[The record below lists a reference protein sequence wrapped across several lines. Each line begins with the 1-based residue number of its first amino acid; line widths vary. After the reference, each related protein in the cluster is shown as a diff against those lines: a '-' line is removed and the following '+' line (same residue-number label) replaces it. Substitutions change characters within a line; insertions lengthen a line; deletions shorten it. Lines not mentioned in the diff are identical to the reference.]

1 MPSISSFIYCY
12 SNSEKKMITFVE
24 PDFIPGNFTFNADF
38 SIVDLNPSQTY
49 TLRIDFKGPED
60 EVIFK
65 TDDQQIQSPD
75 EAKEKKRIGVLINFE
90 FKNVPLKTEG
100 LYKTSVYLDNVLLGT
115 FAIPVMRGSDQNE

>member
-1 MPSISSFIYCY
+1 
-12 SNSEKKMITFVE
+12 MITFVE
-24 PDFIPGNFTFNADF
+24 PDFIPGNYTFNADF
-38 SIVDLNPSQTY
+38 SIVDLNPSETY
-49 TLRIDFKGPED
+49 TLRIDFKGPDD

-65 TDDQQIQSPD
+65 TDDQQLQSPD
-75 EAKEKKRIGVLINFE
+75 ETKEKKRIGVLINFE